1 MNKQDEPTENKD
13 IKTDLKH
20 DTMEFSAATDE
31 GDKLDLDNNLLEDDG
46 ISGEELDYLT
56 EDDAEMGAALNA
68 VETDR
73 LTDVDNLP
81 EESDED
87 DYYDNDPLPEGES
100 DERN

>member
-1 MNKQDEPTENKD
+1 MKKQEEHTVD

-20 DTMEFSAATDE
+20 DTMEFSAATD
-31 GDKLDLDNNLLEDDG
+31 GDDKLDLDDALLDDDG
-46 ISGEELDYLT
+46 ISGEELDYLE

-73 LTDVDNLP
+73 LADADNLP

-87 DYYDNDPLPEGES
+87 DYYDNDAAAEEDP
-100 DERN
+100 DERI

>member
-1 MNKQDEPTENKD
+1 MKKHEDHSGD

-20 DTMEFSAATDE
+20 DTMEFSAATD
-31 GDKLDLDNNLLEDDG
+31 GDDKLDLDDSLLEDDG
-46 ISGEELDYLT
+46 ISGEELDFLE

-73 LTDVDNLP
+73 LADADNLP

-87 DYYDNDPLPEGES
+87 DYYDDNAEPDGDE